1 MGKFLNS
8 VFNKITTIREVI
20 AVAKNIVVCCDGTG
34 NEYGEHNTNVV
45 DMYEPIIRN
54 QNQIAYYDP
63 GVGTFS
69 VLGRTLGKK
78 LGIMLGQGF
87 GYGLTENIEDAY
99 LYLMD
104 RYEPGDKLFLFG
116 FSRGAFTVRALAG
129 MLHKVGL
136 LQKGSNNLI
145 SYASQIYNTRGNGP
159 IAEGFKKT
167 YCHECKP
174 YFIGVWDTVG
184 SLGWFYGKQFFDDR
198 LNKDIPNAY
207 HAIAIDE
214 KRQKF
219 PVSLWN
225 ETELAEG
232 QTVEQVWFAGV
243 HSDIGG
249 SYQEHDLST
258 ITLIWMLEN
267 AEKHG
272 LLLKEGWRESLV
284 SNPLGAMHES
294 RKGLWKIWPPVVRQI
309 PENAKI
315 HRSVITRMQA
325 LPEYT
330 PPLPANYVVVD

>member
-1 MGKFLNS
+1 M
-8 VFNKITTIREVI
+8 
-20 AVAKNIVVCCDGTG
+20 AKNIVVCCDGTG
-34 NEYGEHNTNVV
+34 NEYGENNTNVV
-45 DMYEPIIRN
+45 DMYEPVVRDKD
-54 QNQIAYYDP
+54 QIAYYDP

-69 VLGRTLGKK
+69 IFGRAMGKK
-78 LGIMLGQGF
+78 IGVILGQGF

-145 SYASQIYNTRGNGP
+145 PYASSVYNTRGNGP

-184 SLGWFYGKQFFDDR
+184 SLGMWYGKQFFDDR
-198 LNKDIPNAY
+198 LNQDVPNAY

-214 KRQKF
+214 KRKKF

-225 ETELAEG
+225 EIELAPG
-232 QTVEQVWFAGV
+232 QKVEQVWFAGV
-243 HSDIGG
+243 HSDVGG
-249 SYQEHDLST
+249 SYKERDLSN
-258 ITLIWMLEN
+258 ITLIWMLGN

-272 LLLKEGWRESLV
+272 LRLKEGWRERLV
-284 SNPLGAMHES
+284 GDPLGPIHES
-294 RKGLWKIWPPVVRQI
+294 YTGLWKIWRPVTRQI
-309 PENAKI
+309 PEGAKI
-315 HRSVITRMQA
+315 HKSVIDRMQA
-325 LPEYT
+325 LPEYS
-330 PPLPANYVVVD
+330 PPLPNNYVVVE

>member
-1 MGKFLNS
+1 
-8 VFNKITTIREVI
+8 
-20 AVAKNIVVCCDGTG
+20 VAKNIVVCCDGTG

-45 DMYEPIIRN
+45 NMYKPVIRN
-54 QNQIAYYDP
+54 QDQVAYYDP

-78 LGIMLGQGF
+78 LGVMMGQGF

-104 RYEPGDKLFLFG
+104 HYEPGDKVFLFG
-116 FSRGAFTVRALAG
+116 FSRGAFMVRALAG
-129 MLHKVGL
+129 MLNKVGL

-145 SYASQIYNTRGNGP
+145 SYASQVYNTRGNES
-159 IAEGFKKT
+159 IAEGFQAT
-167 YCHECKP
+167 YCHECHP
-174 YFIGVWDTVG
+174 HFIGVWDTVG

-198 LNKDIPNAY
+198 LNKNIINAY

-232 QTVEQVWFAGV
+232 QTVEQVWFSGV

-272 LLLKEGWRESLV
+272 LLLKENWRDSLV
-284 SNPLGAMHES
+284 GNPLGAIHES
-294 RKGLWKIWPPVVRQI
+294 RTGMWNIWPPVTRQI
-309 PENAKI
+309 PEGAKI
-315 HRSVITRMQA
+315 HRSAITRMQT
-325 LPEYT
+325 LPEYSPT
-330 PPLPANYVVVD
+330 LPTHYVEVD